1 MKKPRLIYINSYSLL
16 KLMPRFT
23 LELDYD
29 TLDETN
35 FEDIANQLLN
45 ESYLKINNTK
55 YRLIEI
61 EFYLR
66 NHLHPDMYVHANA
79 EQLLTY
85 KYYFHKFGTGTYKAG
100 TFKGM
105 DIVFGD
111 IESNTYFGIL
121 IRAILNTATD
131 VLIEGPCN
139 VVNHILNAYEY
150 NSIADLTKNKSVR
163 IRKNSNDFILRSTN
177 EFDFENLY
185 RGPRIGLSGNKK
197 YVADPYRYCILQKRI
212 KKQKTKLLL
221 IETESDES

>member
-1 MKKPRLIYINSYSLL
+1 MSK
-16 KLMPRFT
+16 FT
-23 LELDYD
+23 LELDYK

-45 ESYLKINNTK
+45 ESYLKINNIK

-66 NHLHPDMYVHANA
+66 NHQHPDMYVHANA
-79 EQLLTY
+79 EQLLAY
-85 KYYFHKFGTGTYKAG
+85 KYYFHKFATGTYKAG

-111 IESNTYFGIL
+111 ADSNTYFGIL
-121 IRAILNTATD
+121 IRAILNTETD

-150 NSIADLTKNKSVR
+150 NAIMDLTKNKSVR
-163 IRKNSNDFILRSTN
+163 IRKNSNDFVLKSTSK
-177 EFDFENLY
+177 FDLECMY
-185 RGPRIGLSGNKK
+185 RGPRIGLSGDKK
-197 YVADPYRYCILQKRI
+197 YVTDPYRYCILQNRI